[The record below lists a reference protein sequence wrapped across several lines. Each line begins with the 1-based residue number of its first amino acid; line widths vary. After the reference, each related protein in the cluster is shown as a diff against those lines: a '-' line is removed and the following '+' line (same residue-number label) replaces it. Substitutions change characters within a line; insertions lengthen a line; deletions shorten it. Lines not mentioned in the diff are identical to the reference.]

1 MPINVKRNSH
11 TKPID
16 APGGVNQGFSRVVY
30 QVDTELLV
38 KIDPKT
44 PAIWHMTKLKTSF
57 LRSPGL
63 IFFITT
69 SPLFSLLDSL

>member
-16 APGGVNQGFSRVVY
+16 APGGVNQGISRVVY

-38 KIDPKT
+38 KNDPKT
-44 PAIWHMTKLKTSF
+44 PASGI
-57 LRSPGL
+57 
-63 IFFITT
+63 
-69 SPLFSLLDSL
+69 